1 MKTKLHFIYLGFLIL
16 LSNACSIAQSS
27 QSETQATTT
36 QPTLEAPEGRKKAIF
51 AGGCFWCTEAV
62 FERLEGVE
70 DVFSGYT
77 GGKEKN
83 PTYEQVGAGITG
95 HAEAVMIYYDPEVV
109 TYETLLEVFFATH
122 DPTQLNRQGPDV
134 GKQYRSAVF
143 YQTKEEKELIE
154 KYIKSLN
161 DSGKYKKPIVT
172 EVAKFDVF
180 YRAEEYHQDYYENHP
195 ENPYV
200 QQVTV
205 PKVKK
210 FLKEFADMV
219 KSKYKS

>member
-1 MKTKLHFIYLGFLIL
+1 MKL
-16 LSNACSIAQSS
+16 LFYIMSNVKKI
-27 QSETQATTT
+27 TF
-36 QPTLEAPEGRKKAIF
+36 EAPKGLEKAIF

-70 DVFSGYT
+70 EVFSGYT
-77 GGKEKN
+77 GGKEDN
-83 PTYEQVGAGITG
+83 PTYEQVGAGSTG
-95 HAEAVMIYYDPEVV
+95 HAEAVMIYYNPKVLS
-109 TYETLLEVFFATH
+109 YETLLEVFFATH

-134 GKQYRSAVF
+134 GKQYRSSVF
-143 YQTKEEKELIE
+143 YQTKEEKAIIE
-154 KYIKSLN
+154 KYIKQLN
-161 DSGKYKKPIVT
+161 QSGKYSKPIVT

-210 FLKEFADMV
+210 FLKEFADRV
-219 KSKYKS
+219 KEKYKS